1 MTPRDYAILKRKKVL
16 PLRATLWMYALLLNR
31 RANESGNIPY
41 WFSLLLGLVFWVVL
55 LLIAVV
61 SYPVNVPAQALK
73 VNTVFSFTIIIQ
85 LLASEAVNR
94 KVIHSLSHRIVP
106 PVMEK
111 EIWTKMDASIR
122 EQLLIPLAGVAIGF
136 PLVLLYAKVLFPGFN
151 IDAAFIFGLAV
162 VLFSTCYGM
171 FMHFGSSMALAHMLP
186 RFCGRLYEFFPAGSP
201 IIRHLANLF
210 STALLITVFTSIFTV
225 LAAIVI
231 FPSPAMFK
239 LAAIALVSSIG
250 LSIFAFFYHLSAISN
265 LVETCK
271 QRVIEKIQV
280 KIDKINKSSGLEQ
293 TEYNKQALE
302 EIGKLIELSEKIQA
316 SKPKILTTTIS
327 IKYIIAVVGPAL
339 PLGKAEY
346 LKAIKEILDSLKDT
360 M

>member
-55 LLIAVV
+55 FLIAVV

-162 VLFSTCYGM
+162 VLFGGGPFFFFLAYRSFFHCGARQ
-171 FMHFGSSMALAHMLP
+171 FSAVWLDIPHSEQPVSAVREDSAASVEGLVLILFFFDSEERDSSK
-186 RFCGRLYEFFPAGSP
+186 
-201 IIRHLANLF
+201 AN
-210 STALLITVFTSIFTV
+210 
-225 LAAIVI
+225 
-231 FPSPAMFK
+231 
-239 LAAIALVSSIG
+239 
-250 LSIFAFFYHLSAISN
+250 
-265 LVETCK
+265 CC
-271 QRVIEKIQV
+271 
-280 KIDKINKSSGLEQ
+280 
-293 TEYNKQALE
+293 
-302 EIGKLIELSEKIQA
+302 
-316 SKPKILTTTIS
+316 
-327 IKYIIAVVGPAL
+327 
-339 PLGKAEY
+339 
-346 LKAIKEILDSLKDT
+346 LK
-360 M
+360 